1 MVWDA
6 GDIAVN
12 KTGPSIYGAYSL
24 IVEEK
29 SGGKKSV
36 NE

>member
-12 KTGPSIYGAYSL
+12 KTGPSTYGAYSL
-24 IVEEK
+24 RVEKK
-29 SGGKKSV
+29 SVVRKSV

>member
-12 KTGPSIYGAYSL
+12 KTGPSIYGADSL
-24 IVEEK
+24 IVEKE
-29 SGGKKSV
+29 V
-36 NE
+36 

>member
-12 KTGPSIYGAYSL
+12 KTGAYSL
-24 IVEEK
+24 MVE
-29 SGGKKSV
+29 KKSV
-36 NE
+36 VKNSVNE